1 MVLFW
6 ENLVV
11 NWLSFSTFKIWLAI
25 LSELLLLWMIVGG
38 IVLDYWLKD
47 INCFKPFLV
56 ILNSQLFWNYFQKY
70 DRLLFISNPIDAGR
84 KLNIHKTFRRRPG
97 RLLNVLCTFSVRPVS
112 TGNVVSKFLSCLYS
126 LYWLCFILQSPV
138 VQFQIF
144 YKEIIFYWNWFLWL
158 WCYPRISFLFWK
170 FSS

>member
-6 ENLVV
+6 ENFVV

-38 IVLDYWLKD
+38 IVLDYWFKD
-47 INCFKPFLV
+47 INYFKRFLV
-56 ILNSQLFWNYFQKY
+56 ILNSQLFWNCFQKY

-158 WCYPRISFLFWK
+158 WCYPRI
-170 FSS
+170 

>member
-6 ENLVV
+6 ENFVV

-38 IVLDYWLKD
+38 IVLDYWFKD
-47 INCFKPFLV
+47 MNCFKPFLV
-56 ILNSQLFWNYFQKY
+56 ILNSQLFWNCFQKY

-97 RLLNVLCTFSVRPVS
+97 RLLNVLCTFNVRPVS
-112 TGNVVSKFLSCLYS
+112 TGAKRSVRRGSLGKIVELNEAKVVLLNSC
-126 LYWLCFILQSPV
+126 FRG
-138 VQFQIF
+138 
-144 YKEIIFYWNWFLWL
+144 K
-158 WCYPRISFLFWK
+158 
-170 FSS
+170 SSIHLLKIHGGY